1 MSGAGAEPVLTAV
14 EAEVARL
21 VHAGLNNREIAARLA
36 MATRTVELHLTRVY
50 RKLGLSGRRE
60 LQARRARFRTTPP
73 ETLRTHRG
81 APGGPST

>member
-1 MSGAGAEPVLTAV
+1 MLTPA

-21 VHAGLNNREIAARLA
+21 VRTGLGNKEIATRLA

-60 LQARRARFRTTPP
+60 LRGTRWFPVP
-73 ETLRTHRG
+73 EDLR
-81 APGGPST
+81 